1 MNLHAPQATQTRNAG
16 QANLGV
22 DTVMDREHRRTEVQ
36 EPLIPPVGPVAT
48 SDWAIQCEFEHVMG
62 YLAALLFG

>member
-22 DTVMDREHRRTEVQ
+22 DTVMDREHRRTEVR
-36 EPLIPPVGPVAT
+36 EPPVAAWH
-48 SDWAIQCEFEHVMG
+48 WAIQRKFEHVMG
-62 YLAALLFG
+62 YLAAVLFG